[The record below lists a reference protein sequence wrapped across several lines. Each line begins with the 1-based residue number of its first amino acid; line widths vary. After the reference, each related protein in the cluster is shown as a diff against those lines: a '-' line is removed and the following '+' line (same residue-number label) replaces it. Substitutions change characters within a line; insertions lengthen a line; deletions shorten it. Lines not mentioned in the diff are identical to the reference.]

1 MKKAAVAILAF
12 LYLAVSSG
20 IAMNIHYCMGK
31 FSSIEFYNSNEK
43 CGKCGM
49 KKADG
54 CCKDEFKIIKLNDT
68 HKLISNNLNILTPVS
83 TIDNS
88 KSNFDSDLHYSQ
100 FRFSFNIH
108 SPPGPPGPSLCILNC
123 VFRI

>member
-1 MKKAAVAILAF
+1 MKKAVVAILAF

-20 IAMNIHYCMGK
+20 VAMNIHYCMGK
-31 FSSIEFYNSNEK
+31 FSSVDFYNYNDK

-49 KKADG
+49 KKANG
-54 CCKDEFKIIKLNDT
+54 CCKDEVKIIKLNDT
-68 HKLISNNLNILTPVS
+68 HKLIGNNINIFTPAS
-83 TIDNS
+83 AIDNS

-108 SPPGPPGPSLCILNC
+108 SPPESPGTSLCVLNC

>member
-1 MKKAAVAILAF
+1 MKKVTVAILAI

-20 IAMNIHYCMGK
+20 VAMNIHYCMGK
-31 FSSIEFYNSNEK
+31 FSSVDFYSYNDK

-68 HKLISNNLNILTPVS
+68 HKLISNNINIFEPVLE
-83 TIDNS
+83 IDNS

-108 SPPGPPGPSLCILNC
+108 SPPEPSGTSLCIMNR